1 MDSPDRRPPALVRSG
16 GPLGALPALSGAA
29 RRALAG
35 IAALSALTAVS
46 VVTQALALAQVV
58 AAIVGG
64 RSWSPEWLGVLAGAV
79 VVRAL
84 VTWAT
89 QVVAARA
96 AAGTKAEL
104 RASLVDSAV
113 RRGPEWIA
121 ARGPAELTAL
131 GTRGLDA
138 LDAYFAQYLPAL
150 VSAVVL
156 PVAVGFAILLADP
169 LSAVLVAVTVPLI
182 PVFAILVGK
191 YTQGRVG
198 ALADAEERLSGR
210 LLELI
215 KALPVLIAFRR
226 ADAQVTAVRTVSEKH
241 RAATMAT
248 LRVAFSSA
256 VVLELVSTLSVAL
269 VAVGIGL
276 RLVGGDL
283 GLATGLFVLVL
294 APECYLP
301 LRAAGAAHHASEDGV
316 EAVRRVADVLVDAPD
331 GGHPM
336 PRGEVKLTGLRV
348 ARRDMIPVTCTV
360 RPGEITRLDLPSGA
374 GKSTA
379 IAALLGFASPCDG
392 RITVAD
398 VELTDAD
405 LVAWR
410 RSIAWVPQRPA
421 FTGATVADELELA
434 VPEALTSEIAE
445 LSVALG
451 INALLGRGTAELST
465 GERQRVAVARA
476 LLRVRHGAWLLVLD
490 EPTAHLD
497 PRHAAAVQA
506 QVRQAADAG
515 VAVLLASHR
524 ATAAGEGP
532 ARTGSS
538 SADVRSAREPGR
550 ARLRALISGRLLMAA
565 LLGTLALAAGVALTA
580 TSAWL
585 IATASERPSI
595 LTLSVAIVGVRA
607 FGLAKAGL
615 RYAERLTS
623 HDAALRTAT
632 TLRERLWR
640 KVIHLGA
647 AAPQP
652 AEAARRLVDDVTT
665 VRDLTPRVL
674 MPPLIAAG
682 VSLLA
687 IAVQWTV
694 LPAAGLAL
702 LAAVLVAGLIAP
714 WLTVR
719 LDNRST
725 AARTGDRR
733 VVAARMLTLFDAAP
747 DLLAYGAD
755 KSVRAE
761 LAALDADLT
770 RRARRQAFGAGAGA
784 GLVVLATGLAALTG
798 AWLGTGS
805 GVLVAVLALVPLA
818 LTEALAPLPAAAQ
831 HLSALRTALTSI
843 TLPNRDERP
852 AFEAVSAPGAVVESP
867 APLRDEQPRPAL
879 AMTAASGSRRT
890 SGAVVGVAGRLSVV
904 DRSAEQLP
912 CTTPP
917 PVVELVGVDVRWPGA
932 GQPALRDLTI
942 TIPKGAHVAVVG
954 ESGAG
959 KSTLLA
965 LLLGFLDPERGTAHR
980 PERVAWC
987 PQEPH
992 LVATTV
998 RENLRLADP
1007 AATDAELADALRAAC
1022 LPTWADRLDVELGA
1036 GGSGTSG
1043 GEATRIALA
1052 RALLTRDADLVLLD
1066 EPTAHLDVPTA
1077 RKLLA
1082 GLKERLAGRTVLHV
1096 THRPEEAADAD
1107 LVLDLSRRT

>member
-1 MDSPDRRPPALVRSG
+1 MNASDRRPPALVRSG

-46 VVTQALALAQVV
+46 AVAQALALAQLI
-58 AAIVGG
+58 AAVVGG
-64 RSWSPEWLGVLAGAV
+64 RPWPSGWLAVLAAAV
-79 VVRAL
+79 VVRAVL
-84 VTWAT
+84 TWAT

-150 VSAVVL
+150 VAAAVL
-156 PVAVGFAILLADP
+156 PVAIGFAILVADP

-198 ALADAEERLSGR
+198 ELADAEQRMSGR

-215 KALPVLIAFRR
+215 KALPVLVAFRR
-226 ADAQVTAVRTVSEKH
+226 ADAQVTAVRRVSERH

-269 VAVGIGL
+269 VAVAIGL

-316 EAVRRVADVLVDAPD
+316 EAVRRVADLLVDPPA
-331 GGHPM
+331 GGHPL
-336 PRGEVKLTGLRV
+336 PRGEVRISGLRV
-348 ARRDMIPVTCTV
+348 DRRAMTPVTCTV
-360 RPGEITRLDLPSGA
+360 RPGGITRLDLPSGA

-379 IAALLGFASPCDG
+379 IAALLGFAPPSDG
-392 RITVAD
+392 RITVAGVD
-398 VELTDAD
+398 LAGAD
-405 LVAWR
+405 LAAWR

-421 FTGATVADELELA
+421 FTGATVRDELELA
-434 VPEALTSEIAE
+434 VPEALTSEITE

-476 LLRVRHGAWLLVLD
+476 LLRARHGAWLLVLD

-506 QVRQAADAG
+506 QVQRAADAG
-515 VAVLLASHR
+515 AAVLLASHR
-524 ATAAGEGP
+524 ATAPGEGP
-532 ARTGSS
+532 ARTGPPSGEL
-538 SADVRSAREPGR
+538 RSAREPGR
-550 ARLRALISGRLLMAA
+550 ARLRSLVSARLLTAA
-565 LLGTLALAAGVALTA
+565 LLGALALAAGVALTA

-585 IATASERPSI
+585 IATASQRPPI

-615 RYAERLTS
+615 RYAERLMT

-632 TLRERLWR
+632 VLRESLWH
-640 KVIHLGA
+640 KVIRLGA

-674 MPPLIAAG
+674 TPPLIALG
-682 VSLLA
+682 VTTLA
-687 IAVQWTV
+687 VAVQWAV
-694 LPAAGLAL
+694 LPTAGLAL
-702 LAAVLVAGLIAP
+702 LAAVLIAGLVAP

-719 LDNRST
+719 LDRKAT
-725 AARTGDRR
+725 AALAADRR
-733 VVAARMLTLFDAAP
+733 AVATRLLTLLDAAP
-747 DLLAYGAD
+747 DLVAYGAD
-755 KSVRAE
+755 EQVRAE
-761 LAALDADLT
+761 LAALDEDLT

-784 GLVVLATGLAALTG
+784 GLVVLAMGLAALTG
-798 AWLGTGS
+798 AWLGVGS

-818 LTEALAPLPAAAQ
+818 LTEALAPLPGAAQ
-831 HLSALRTALTSI
+831 HLGSLRTALTSI
-843 TLPNRDERP
+843 TLPERADRTP
-852 AFEAVSAPGAVVESP
+852 
-867 APLRDEQPRPAL
+867 QPR
-879 AMTAASGSRRT
+879 SRPT
-890 SGAVVGVAGRLSVV
+890 SR
-904 DRSAEQLP
+904 DI
-912 CTTPP
+912 
-917 PVVELVGVDVRWPGA
+917 ELVGVDVRWPGA
-932 GQPALRDLTI
+932 DQPALRNLTI
-942 TIPKGAHVAVVG
+942 TIPEGTHVAVVG

-965 LLLGFLDPERGTAHR
+965 LLLGFLDPERGTAGR

-1007 AATDAELADALRAAC
+1007 TATDAELADALRSAC
-1022 LPTWADRLDVELGA
+1022 LPAWVDRLDVELGA

-1043 GEATRIALA
+1043 GEATRLALA
-1052 RALLTRDADLVLLD
+1052 RALLAKDADLVLLD

-1077 RKLLA
+1077 TELLA
-1082 GLKERLAGRTVLHV
+1082 GLRERFRGRTVLHV
-1096 THRPEEAADAD
+1096 THRPEEAETAD
-1107 LVLDLSRRT
+1107 LVLDLSRGRVLART